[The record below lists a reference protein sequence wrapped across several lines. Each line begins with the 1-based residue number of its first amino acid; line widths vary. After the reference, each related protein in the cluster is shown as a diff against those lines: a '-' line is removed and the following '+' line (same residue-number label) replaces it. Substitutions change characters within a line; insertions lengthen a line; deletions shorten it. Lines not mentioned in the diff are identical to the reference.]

1 VTGGSSGIGQ
11 GIVHYLTKAG
21 VKVLIGDL
29 QEPTEPIDG
38 PIFHK
43 TDAGSWD
50 DLLALFKKAEELF
63 GRIDIVVPNAGFGDR
78 GDYFDHKDDNG
89 DPIKPEFSCLK
100 VTLIGQMYTV
110 KLAMHFMR
118 KQKPQGGVVVS
129 TVSRSGYDCQSI
141 PVYAVSKHG
150 MIGLMRGL
158 RNHTPHWN
166 IRVNSIAP
174 HVTDT
179 AAVRRLPSLVPDL
192 QRVGIPVSTVEETA
206 RAAAFLAANEDYN
219 GCTISIMGS
228 EYRELESGVERHKVD
243 VMGDDPRFRM
253 NAEQQEI
260 MGESTSF
267 GSNDKADKDE
277 TISFRQHR
285 NGDSASNAGD
295 RDALP
300 LERHCSLRL
309 PVTVSTI
316 EKVHSP
322 INATV
327 ISFRL

>member
-1 VTGGSSGIGQ
+1 MTGGSSGIGQ

-38 PIFHK
+38 PLFQK
-43 TDAGSWD
+43 TDAGSWEG
-50 DLLALFKKAEELF
+50 LLALFKRAEKEF

-78 GDYFDHKDDNG
+78 GDYFDHKDDDG

-118 KQKPQGGVVVS
+118 KQQPQGGVIIS

-141 PVYAVSKHG
+141 PVYAASKHG

-166 IRVNSIAP
+166 IRINSICP

-192 QRVGIPVSTVEETA
+192 QRIGIPVSTVEETA

-219 GCTISIMGS
+219 GCSVSIMGS
-228 EYRELESGVERHKVD
+228 EYRELESGVERHKRD
-243 VMGDDPRFRM
+243 IMGNDPRFSM
-253 NAEQQEI
+253 NPEQQEV
-260 MGESTSF
+260 MGMHF
-267 GSNDKADKDE
+267 CM
-277 TISFRQHR
+277 R
-285 NGDSASNAGD
+285 
-295 RDALP
+295 
-300 LERHCSLRL
+300 
-309 PVTVSTI
+309 
-316 EKVHSP
+316 
-322 INATV
+322 V
-327 ISFRL
+327 IACD